1 MSGIL
6 YIVATP
12 IGNLDDITIRALE
25 VLRCCDVLAAED
37 TRRTSK
43 LLERH
48 GISKRMVSLHEHN
61 EERVASGLV
70 NQLKDGKSV
79 ALVSDAGTPLL
90 SDPGYRLVRLAGE
103 QGVKVAAVPGPS
115 AITAALS
122 VSGLPTNRFLFEGFM
137 PAKAQQR
144 KKRLEFLAFES
155 RTLVFFE
162 ASHRIES
169 FLADLEAVFGPER
182 QAVVCRELTKTF
194 ETVKRGTVAEL
205 REWVAGDANQ
215 RKGEFVVLVKGA
227 QSDSGEHLIKAVE
240 MARALT
246 EFMTTSQAARVAGRI
261 CDVSRR
267 EIYPFITEPSQD

>member
-25 VLRCCDVLAAED
+25 VLGSCDVLAAED

-43 LLERH
+43 LLDRH

-61 EERVASGLV
+61 EERVALGLV
-70 NQLKDGKSV
+70 SKLKEGKSV

-122 VSGLPTNRFLFEGFM
+122 VSGLPTNRFSFEGFM
-137 PAKAQQR
+137 PAKAPQR

-155 RTLVFFE
+155 RTLIFFE

-169 FLADLEAVFGPER
+169 FLEDLEETFGPER

-194 ETVKRGTVAEL
+194 ETVLRGTVREL
-205 REWVAGDANQ
+205 RERVAGDANQ
-215 RKGEFVVLVKGA
+215 RKGEFVVLVRGA
-227 QSDSGEHLIKAVE
+227 ESNSDEQLIKAIE

-246 EFMTTSQAARVAGRI
+246 EFMTTSQAARIAGRI

-267 EIYPFITEPSQD
+267 EIYQFITDSSPD